1 MPKLSYGHRSIAALL
16 VVVGLVSAMPFYA
29 QQAETEEQYINRLIK
44 EATGAQPVQESR
56 FPKQRT
62 IDNAFRTQFR
72 NLIQQNRE
80 FFTAINK
87 VDKEKLKKLMTP
99 ESFAD
104 PQVGGD
110 AVKEL
115 DAYATLEQE
124 HGNQAEQ
131 TFASMRH
138 TFEVADLPAAER
150 DHILK
155 SFDTTL
161 AEPQTS
167 RRRYLVAAK
176 AWVSA
181 VDDLYHYAAEHKAA
195 FKIEDGT
202 LRVSDDETLTGLNQ
216 RIKAANSQ
224 REDMLKAMQDYK
236 TMQDQ
241 HMKASGIDPKTVG
254 LQ

>member
-1 MPKLSYGHRSIAALL
+1 MPKLFCGHRSIAALF
-16 VVVGLVSAMPFYA
+16 VIVGLVSAMPFYA

-80 FFTAINK
+80 FFIAINK

-99 ESFAD
+99 ESFAN

-110 AVKEL
+110 AVKE
-115 DAYATLEQE
+115 
-124 HGNQAEQ
+124 
-131 TFASMRH
+131 
-138 TFEVADLPAAER
+138 
-150 DHILK
+150 
-155 SFDTTL
+155 
-161 AEPQTS
+161 
-167 RRRYLVAAK
+167 
-176 AWVSA
+176 
-181 VDDLYHYAAEHKAA
+181 
-195 FKIEDGT
+195 
-202 LRVSDDETLTGLNQ
+202 DDETLTGLNQ